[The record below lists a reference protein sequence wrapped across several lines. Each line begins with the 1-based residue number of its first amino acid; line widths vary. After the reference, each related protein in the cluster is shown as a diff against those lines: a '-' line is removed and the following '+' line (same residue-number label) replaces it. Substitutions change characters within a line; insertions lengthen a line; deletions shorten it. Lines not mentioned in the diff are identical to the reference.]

1 MTAVPISHAA
11 SARPT
16 VVLTREPLDPA
27 AALAAVAAVEAG
39 ANLVFVGTARAVTGN
54 AVTVR
59 LEYEAHE
66 PLAEQTLARLRSA
79 AIDRFGLSACRI
91 AHRLGL
97 VAPGES
103 SVVVAVSSP
112 HRRESF
118 AAGEWLMERIKREV
132 PIWKREHRPDGTAE
146 WEHGEAAPAPV
157 TPGVVP

>member
-1 MTAVPISHAA
+1 MPDASISESLTAG
-11 SARPT
+11 PT
-16 VVLTREPLDPA
+16 VRLTREPLDPA

-66 PLAEQTLARLRSA
+66 PLAEQTLAALRSA
-79 AIDRFGLSACRI
+79 AIARFGLSACRI
-91 AHRLGL
+91 GHRLGL

-118 AAGEWLMERIKREV
+118 AAGEWLMEQIKREV
-132 PIWKREHRPDGTAE
+132 PIWKREHRPDGTAD
-146 WEHGEAAPAPV
+146 WEHGPAAPAA
-157 TPGVVP
+157 TLPGAPS

>member
-1 MTAVPISHAA
+1 MPDGSAPCSSAAKPAV
-11 SARPT
+11 R
-16 VVLTREPLDPA
+16 LTREPLDPA

-54 AVTVR
+54 RLTLR

-66 PLAEQTLARLRSA
+66 PLALQTLAALGSK
-79 AIDRFGLSACRI
+79 AIDRFGLSACHI
-91 AHRLGL
+91 EHRLGQ
-97 VAPGES
+97 VEPGAS
-103 SVVVAVSSP
+103 SVVIAVSSP

-146 WEHGEAAPAPV
+146 WEHGAAAPAV
-157 TPGVVP
+157 RVPGASA

>member
-1 MTAVPISHAA
+1 MRLSRA
-11 SARPT
+11 
-16 VVLTREPLDPA
+16 PLDPA

-54 AVTVR
+54 RVTLR

-66 PLAEQTLARLRSA
+66 PLAVQVLAGLRST

-91 AHRLGL
+91 EHRLGL
-97 VAPGES
+97 VEPGAS

-118 AAGEWLMERIKREV
+118 AAGEWLMEQIKREV
-132 PIWKREHRPDGTAE
+132 PIWKREHRPDGSAE
-146 WEHGEAAPAPV
+146 WEHGAMAPAA
-157 TPGVVP
+157 TLPGAPA